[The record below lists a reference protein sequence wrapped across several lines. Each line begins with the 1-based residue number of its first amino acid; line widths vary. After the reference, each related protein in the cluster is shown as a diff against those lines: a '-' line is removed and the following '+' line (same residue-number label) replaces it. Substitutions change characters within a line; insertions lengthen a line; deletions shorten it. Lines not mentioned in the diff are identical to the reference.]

1 WRRERSSGFPA
12 PRESGSPLPFCRKG
26 RPHTSP
32 RTLRR
37 PSGGVHSEPGGL
49 VTLFLAVGAA
59 AAYGAGDF
67 FGGGAS
73 RRADPLHVGAISQIA
88 GLLLGLLMLPFL
100 GTSAA
105 DSGQLA
111 WAVAG
116 GVSGG
121 LALAIHRDEWRS
133 GAPIMKSAPDLGR

>member
-1 WRRERSSGFPA
+1 FPA

-67 FGGGAS
+67 FGGVAS
-73 RRADPLHVGAISQIA
+73 RRAEPLPVGAVSQRR
-88 GLLLGLLMLPFL
+88 GLLLVPFL

-121 LALAIHRDEWRS
+121 LGPVAKS
-133 GAPIMKSAPDLGR
+133 GVVRGSG